1 MAKVLMFHRVLP
13 EKKITQPNAYSTF
26 GTLIS
31 QEYFESVLSFLI
43 DNGFEFATV
52 SELTRQSSTDR
63 LVALTF
69 DDGYSDNF
77 DFALP
82 SLLKFNATATFFPV
96 VNPCKDNTVL
106 PLDIYY
112 QCVDEMDLSETER
125 AEYISGTTKRKFY
138 WTEPDKQIDMLN
150 LIFKA
155 LPQKNKVSY
164 MSAKQLKELSD
175 KGFEIGSHG
184 MTHSLLIADYMDEEK
199 ALIELQ
205 ISKQWLESVTGKPVT
220 AYCFPAGRYDAEM
233 IELAKQ
239 VGYTST
245 CLVVRNENVKEAL
258 PSYERI
264 FVKPNSFDELKTVVP
279 PKIRTTS

>member
-13 EKKITQPNAYSTF
+13 EKQITYPNAYSTF

-31 QEYFESVLSFLI
+31 KEYFETVLSFLN
-43 DNGFEFATV
+43 DNRFQVVKV
-52 SELTRQSSTDR
+52 SELTKRSNTNK

-69 DDGYSDNF
+69 DDGYSDNY

-82 SLLKFNATATFFPV
+82 LLLKFNATATFFPV

-112 QCVDEMDLSETER
+112 QCVDEMNLSETER
-125 AEYISGTTKRKFY
+125 AEYISGTTKRNFY
-138 WTEPDKQIDMLN
+138 WSEPELQMNMLN
-150 LIFKA
+150 SLFKI
-155 LPQKNKVSY
+155 LPQKYRVRY
-164 MSAKQLKELSD
+164 MSAEQLKELSD

-184 MTHSLLIADYMDEEK
+184 MTHSLLIADYMNKEK
-199 ALIELQ
+199 ALNELQ
-205 ISKQWLESVTGKPVT
+205 KSKQWLEAVTGLPVT
-220 AYCFPAGRYDAEM
+220 AYCFPAGRYNAEM

-245 CLVVRNENVKEAL
+245 CLVVRNENEKEVL
-258 PSYERI
+258 PSYDRI
-264 FVKPNSFDELKTVVP
+264 FVKPNSLDELKAALG
-279 PKIRTTS
+279 IE

>member
-13 EKKITQPNAYSTF
+13 EKQITQPNAYSTF

-31 QEYFESVLSFLI
+31 QEYFEEVLSFLI

-52 SELTRQSSTDR
+52 SELTRQSSTDK

-77 DFALP
+77 NFALP
-82 SLLKFNATATFFPV
+82 SLVKFNATATFFPV

-112 QCVDEMDLSETER
+112 QCVDEMKLSEAER
-125 AEYISGTTKRKFY
+125 KEYISGTTKRNFY
-138 WTEPDKQIDMLN
+138 WEEPEKQMSMLN
-150 LIFKA
+150 FLFKS
-155 LPQKNKVSY
+155 LPQKSKVSY
-164 MSAKQLKELSD
+164 MSADQLKELSN

-184 MTHSLLIADYMDEEK
+184 ITHSLLIADYMDEEK
-199 ALIELQ
+199 ALNELQ
-205 ISKQWLESVTGKPVT
+205 KSKQWLEAITGKPVT
-220 AYCFPAGRYDAEM
+220 AYCFPAGRYNAEM

-239 VGYTST
+239 VGYTSI
-245 CLVVRNENVKEAL
+245 CLVVSNENEKKAL

-264 FVKPNSFDELKTVVP
+264 FVKPNSFDELKTALG
-279 PKIRTTS
+279 IR

>member
-13 EKKITQPNAYSTF
+13 EKQVTQPNAYSTF

-31 QEYFESVLSFLI
+31 QEYFETVLSLLI
-43 DNGFEFATV
+43 DNGFEFVTV
-52 SELTRQSSTDR
+52 SELTRQISTDK

-125 AEYISGTTKRKFY
+125 AEYISGTTKRNFY
-138 WTEPDKQIDMLN
+138 WAKPEKQMNLLN
-150 LIFKA
+150 SLFKSI
-155 LPQKNKVSY
+155 PQKNRVCY
-164 MSAKQLKELSD
+164 MNAEQLKKLSD

-184 MTHSLLIADYMDEEK
+184 ITHSLLIADYMDEEK
-199 ALIELQ
+199 ALNELQ
-205 ISKQWLESVTGKPVT
+205 KSKQWLETITGKPVT
-220 AYCFPAGRYDAEM
+220 AYCFPAGRYNAEM

-245 CLVVRNENVKEAL
+245 CLVVSNENEKEAL

-264 FVKPNSFDELKTVVP
+264 FVNPNSFDELKTALG
-279 PKIRTTS
+279 IR

>member
-13 EKKITQPNAYSTF
+13 EKQITQPNAYSTF

-31 QEYFESVLSFLI
+31 QEYFEVVLSLLT
-43 DNGFEFATV
+43 DNDFQFVTISGITQH
-52 SELTRQSSTDR
+52 SDTDK

-77 DFALP
+77 EFALP
-82 SLLKFNATATFFPV
+82 SLQKFKATATFFPV
-96 VNPCKDNTVL
+96 VNPCIDNSVL

-112 QCVDEMDLSETER
+112 QCVDEMNLPQNER
-125 AEYISGTTKRKFY
+125 AEYITGTAKKNFY
-138 WTEPDKQIDMLN
+138 WAEPEKQLEMLN
-150 LIFKA
+150 SLFKS
-155 LPQKNKVSY
+155 LPQKSRVSY
-164 MSAKQLKELSD
+164 MSAEQLKELSD

-184 MTHSLLIADYMDEEK
+184 MTHSLLTADYMNEEK
-199 ALIELQ
+199 ALNELQ
-205 ISKQWLESVTGKPVT
+205 KSKQWLEAVTGKPIT
-220 AYCFPAGRYDAEM
+220 AYCFPAGRYNARM

-245 CLVVRNENVKEAL
+245 CLVVRNENEKEVL

-264 FVKPNSFDELKTVVP
+264 FVKPNSLDELKTTLE
-279 PKIRTTS
+279 IE